1 LKKTI
6 LFVALEFPPLNNTG
20 TYRSLK
26 FVKYL
31 PEFGIKPIVI
41 TLDEQDSFD
50 TFGVNSDQKLIDEI
64 KDIEI
69 HRLSI
74 KKLKL
79 NNKIFRFFRIF
90 FSLHDKIANRTL
102 TNFKKKI
109 DEIFS
114 SNQIQAVIIT
124 FPPFSCERFVT
135 LIKKNY
141 EVKVIVD
148 FRDAWSAWGNH
159 FFPSYFHYRIIR
171 RMERNVFLRADTIV
185 TVTNELKEK
194 FISIHGQEMRKKI
207 EVIPNGF
214 DFEIKN
220 KKIINKQIEDDS
232 IIRVGYIGS
241 FYFDP
246 KLESEVNKPWYKK
259 RFYRIFQ
266 YSLNEEDWKYR
277 SPFYFLKTLKCF
289 IQNNPEMKSKIVLE
303 HIGNSPDW
311 LTKMIEHFNLQD
323 NFISHGFK
331 TQSEV
336 MDIAK
341 QFDYLLAT
349 SEKNLVGPHYC
360 LPSKIFD
367 YLKLN
372 KPIIAFVTPGSQLEF
387 LKKSGISIFFNPDC
401 YEDNSRKL
409 KELITSE
416 SVFEPNKSYLINYH
430 RKNLTKRL
438 SELIKL
444 RYSEILNF
452 TLLINYLLM
461 NKYQNYFDWI

>member
-1 LKKTI
+1 LKKAI

-159 FFPSYFHYRIIR
+159 FFPSYFHYKKIR
-171 RMERNVFLRADTIV
+171 KMEGEVFLKADTII
-185 TVTNELKEK
+185 TVTNELKDK
-194 FISIHGQEMRKKI
+194 FIAIHGENIRNKI
-207 EVIPNGF
+207 KVIPNGF
-214 DFEIKN
+214 DFNLKN
-220 KKIINKQIEDDS
+220 ENICNNRIVCQNT
-232 IIRVGYIGS
+232 IRIGYIGS

-246 KLESEVNKPWYKK
+246 KMESEMNKPWYEK
-259 RFYRIFQ
+259 RFYRLLQF
-266 YSLNEEDWKYR
+266 SLNEEDWKYR
-277 SPFYFLKTLKCF
+277 SPFFFLKTLACY
-289 IQNNPEMKSKIVLE
+289 IQNYPKNKSKIVFE
-303 HIGNSPDW
+303 HIGKLPEW
-311 LTKMIEHFNLQD
+311 LPKMINEFGLQD
-323 NFISHGFK
+323 NFVSHGFK
-331 TQSEV
+331 TQSDVRE
-336 MDIAK
+336 IAIN
-341 QFDYLLAT
+341 FDYLLAT
-349 SEKNLVGPHYC
+349 SEKNLIGPHYC

-367 YLKLN
+367 YLELK
-372 KPIIAFVTPGSQLEF
+372 KPILAFVTPGAQLEF
-387 LKKSGISIFFNPDC
+387 LENSGLALIFNPDNI
-401 YEDNSRKL
+401 EENSKKL
-409 KELITSE
+409 NEVLTSQF
-416 SVFEPNKSYLINYH
+416 VFETNKFYLDNYN
-430 RKNLTKRL
+430 RRNLTRRL
-438 SELIKL
+438 SELI
-444 RYSEILNF
+444 SC
-452 TLLINYLLM
+452 
-461 NKYQNYFDWI
+461 